1 MIATRSVYEGLGT
14 YVEWKREKEEVKKKR
29 HGDVVKRCMEI
40 VVKRTVKEKDEVML
54 ATLLR
59 GELWVCDV
67 SLTT

>member
-14 YVEWKREKEEVKKKR
+14 YVEWKRVKVEVKKRR
-29 HGDVVKRCMEI
+29 HGDVVKRWMEI